1 MDFVKERAEENKTFF
16 KLNSNEEKEKK
27 MAEKENISTQQTL
40 KQDKPRGFRR
50 QILFKKKEKNSF
62 FFCIFAEIKSHRK
75 YGISN

>member
-1 MDFVKERAEENKTFF
+1 MVCSEAVSNEDVASSKIKISGFLYKALAMAMVKERAEENKTFF

-50 QILFKKKEKNSF
+50 
-62 FFCIFAEIKSHRK
+62 
-75 YGISN
+75 

>member
-16 KLNSNEEKEKK
+16 KLNSTEEKEKK

-50 QILFKKKEKNSF
+50 
-62 FFCIFAEIKSHRK
+62 
-75 YGISN
+75 